1 MKQFLI
7 ICLSLGILTSCAK
20 TDTITVKEYIVPEI
34 QIVNRPR
41 PIKIEP
47 VSSVLLTREE
57 MTKRLS
63 DAEFRT
69 LVGVSTED
77 YQKLINNVVD
87 ATRYI
92 KMQNKIISYY
102 ENTIKELS
110 TNESEPGN
118 IVTGKQIGRAHV

>member
-20 TDTITVKEYIVPEI
+20 TETITVKEYIVPEI

-63 DAEFRT
+63 DAEFRNSIMDI
-69 LVGVSTED
+69 ST
-77 YQKLINNVVD
+77 
-87 ATRYI
+87 
-92 KMQNKIISYY
+92 IIRPR
-102 ENTIKELS
+102 N
-110 TNESEPGN
+110 
-118 IVTGKQIGRAHV
+118 